1 MDRGNLRPRMTKRLA
16 QYMLTDAHASREQFT
31 ALLGVLRQEYA
42 ALDRLSFKLTEAE
55 LLAQA
60 HEGRFLAMI
69 ADEVDEIADEVGT
82 IAIARAMIVAEV
94 CDALGQLDDD
104 ISLNELMASA
114 PRDIVASLTELRT
127 QLLELTNEISAT
139 TIRGSGA
146 AKEQLATIK
155 AALDNLEPV
164 SSARTGY
171 DQWGAQ
177 QTATTG
183 ATRFDEAF

>member
-1 MDRGNLRPRMTKRLA
+1 MTKRVA
-16 QYMLTDAHASREQFT
+16 DNMLTNMPANREQFT
-31 ALLGVLRQEYA
+31 ALVGVLRQEYA
-42 ALDRLSFKLTEAE
+42 ALDRLAFKLTEAE
-55 LLAQA
+55 LLAEA
-60 HEGRFLAMI
+60 HEGRFLSMI

-104 ISLNELMASA
+104 ISLNDLIASA
-114 PRDIVASLTELRT
+114 PPDIVEALTELRA
-127 QLLELTNEISAT
+127 QLLELTNEIAAT